1 MTPNQ
6 DVIASPQSGRG
17 NPHSIWIA
25 TAFGLAMAQE

>member
-17 NPHSIWIA
+17 NPGQTQNAPNQLTTLH
-25 TAFGLAMAQE
+25 